1 MRLKAGF
8 AAALMVA
15 TSSSLAAQT
24 KIQNDP
30 QTEFRHNPS
39 GIVLASSAA
48 GIPRASL
55 VEYDDKQLDFAAD
68 FHSADAKEVTTIY
81 IFRKVTG
88 DVPLWFD
95 RIQRTVEAR
104 DVYANPV
111 IAIAPAPFTPAG
123 QANARGL
130 LVVYTPGVLP
140 WKSSGAALTT
150 VGEWFVAVRAS
161 SQTLTPEQLQT
172 RLQQTFAAL
181 KWPQEKAPAQA
192 AVPIALCSTTI
203 DRPGKDAEPV
213 KDAVGSAMASA
224 LTATMT
230 DALVAAGM
238 VKAVHWCRDSSKI
251 ENGTVYRPQG
261 VMDRFLVAI
270 QDAGRGIWAAP
281 TGLPGVLIGATSNAK
296 QSFMVEMIDMDRHT
310 GLGNFQ
316 TLPTVGQ
323 AIALSQNG
331 RRTYIART
339 WGDEKKHI
347 EVFSDGKKK

>member
-1 MRLKAGF
+1 MRLKTGF

-30 QTEFRHNPS
+30 QTDFRHNPS

-48 GIPRASL
+48 RIPRVSV

-68 FHSADAKEVTTIY
+68 FRSADAKEVTTIY
-81 IFRKVTG
+81 IYRKVTG

-111 IAIAPAPFTPAG
+111 IAIAPEPFTPAG

-130 LVVYTPGVLP
+130 LVVYAPGVPP
-140 WKSSGAALTT
+140 WKSSAAALTT

-172 RLQQTFAAL
+172 RLQQTFA
-181 KWPQEKAPAQA
+181 KWPQEKAPAPV

-213 KDAVGSAMASA
+213 KDAVGTAMASA

-230 DALVAAGM
+230 DALVGAGM
-238 VKAVHWCRDSSKI
+238 VKAVHWCRDPSKI
-251 ENGTVYRPQG
+251 ENGTAYRPDG
-261 VMDRFLVAI
+261 VTDRYLVAI

-281 TGLPGVLIGATSNAK
+281 TGLPGILIGATSKAK
-296 QSFMVEMIDMDRHT
+296 QSFMVEIIDVDRHT
-310 GLGNFQ
+310 GRGNFQ
-316 TLPTVGQ
+316 TLPTFGQ

-331 RRTYIART
+331 RRTYVAHT